1 MGFPLN
7 VLASKLLA
15 LSWCSVVFATSLGSG
30 SGWEQI
36 PPMPTPRSDAGSVAL
51 ADGTFLVIG
60 GTEVAGAGTQISGVL
75 EQYLPNKGMW
85 TKWNTSL
92 PTPRANFGAA
102 LYHNE
107 LYVIGGQAK
116 ETPGGSI
123 GSVEILNLGT
133 MKWRP
138 GPTLPYSVMGH
149 RVVTLPD
156 ETGILVIGGFTY
168 SKIYQRTDYHNE
180 SLVLDLRAGSE
191 RWRKT
196 KTSLPYRVS
205 DFGVVVAKQANLI
218 YAVGGAATYPGYAH
232 VSVFDPKTEQW
243 TRAGK
248 LNVPRS
254 YPACACIVEKSSG
267 SEAILVVGGMAGDFV
282 PTNSVEIANVVS
294 GNSTLSFTAFDNFP
308 VARGAMAAGTVGTD
322 VIVVGGTAAYM
333 YKL

>member
-1 MGFPLN
+1 
-7 VLASKLLA
+7 
-15 LSWCSVVFATSLGSG
+15 
-30 SGWEQI
+30 
-36 PPMPTPRSDAGSVAL
+36 
-51 ADGTFLVIG
+51 
-60 GTEVAGAGTQISGVL
+60 
-75 EQYLPNKGMW
+75 
-85 TKWNTSL
+85 
-92 PTPRANFGAA
+92 
-102 LYHNE
+102 
-107 LYVIGGQAK
+107 
-116 ETPGGSI
+116 
-123 GSVEILNLGT
+123 
-133 MKWRP
+133 
-138 GPTLPYSVMGH
+138 
-149 RVVTLPD
+149 
-156 ETGILVIGGFTY
+156 
-168 SKIYQRTDYHNE
+168 
-180 SLVLDLRAGSE
+180 LVLDLRAGSE

>member
-1 MGFPLN
+1 MGFPLS
-7 VLASKLLA
+7 VLVLA
-15 LSWCSVVFATSLGSG
+15 LSWCSVVLG

-51 ADGTFLVIG
+51 SDGTFLVIG
-60 GTEVAGAGTQISGVL
+60 GTETVGAGMQISSVL
-75 EQYLPNKGMW
+75 EQYLPNKEIW

-123 GSVEILNLGT
+123 ESVDILNLES

-138 GPTLPYSVMGH
+138 GPSLPYSLMGH

-156 ETGILVIGGFTY
+156 ETGILVMAGFTY
-168 SKIYQRTDYHNE
+168 SKNYQRTDYHNE
-180 SLVLDLRAGSE
+180 SLVLDLSARSKK
-191 RWRKT
+191 WRKT

-205 DFGVVVAKQANLI
+205 DFGAVVCEEANLV
-218 YAVGGAATYPGYAH
+218 YAVGGAETYPGYAH
-232 VSVFDPKTEQW
+232 VAVFDPTNEEW
-243 TRAGK
+243 SRAGK

-254 YPACACIVEKSSG
+254 YPACACIVQKSSG
-267 SEAILVVGGMAGDFV
+267 SEAVLVVGGMAGDFD
-282 PTNSVEIANVVS
+282 PTNSVEIANIVS
-294 GNSTLSFTAFDNFP
+294 GNNTLSFTAFDNFP
-308 VARGAMAAGTVGTD
+308 VARGAMTAGAVGTD